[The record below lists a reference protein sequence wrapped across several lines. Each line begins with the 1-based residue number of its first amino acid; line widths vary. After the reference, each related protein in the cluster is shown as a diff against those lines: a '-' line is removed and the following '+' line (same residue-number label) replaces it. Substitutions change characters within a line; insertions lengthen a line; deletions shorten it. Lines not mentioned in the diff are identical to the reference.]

1 MRAAALTIS
10 INALECADDDK
21 KTHRA
26 FMRTITEKRG
36 AALRFASDGLRG
48 NLEFVTMAVL
58 NDPAAL
64 TYASDEFKQSRKRM
78 FDLMTHIQQRAPNTK
93 AEEAYGKVATFGE
106 LLEYSGTSGAF
117 QQDVHVLRRLARDG
131 HRVLQDYAV
140 GLSNPDFMI
149 DAASVDGD
157 ALQYIR
163 DATVPQ
169 DQQESYWLRL
179 VDHFGID
186 VLQYA
191 GEPQIPQQVSFWLRV
206 CSPAPSTTTT
216 RIDALVHARR
226 CNADI
231 LSDARSMTELAR
243 VDIRALRYA
252 SDVLLANRDTMN
264 ALAEELGNKA
274 LDYAKFVEEIAD
286 PEVEQTDQSAVQ
298 QQKVFR
304 MDMASHSLTHAQ
316 RKVPRKQKRRSVRT
330 AIAHSRLKKVPR
342 FMEFRET
349 NGESGHKSDKE
360 KILFEKWRRFFDHDE
375 PPRVGERALF
385 AKWMQYYQGKK
396 KPKLTNEEKEQKP
409 PSSILTIGKL
419 RPLWEKLKREE
430 IW

>member
-10 INALECADDDK
+10 INALECANDDK
-21 KTHRA
+21 KTDRA
-26 FMRTITEKRG
+26 FMRTFTEKRG
-36 AALRFASDGLRG
+36 TALRFASDGLRG

-64 TYASDEFKQSRKRM
+64 IHASDEFKQSRKRM
-78 FDLMTHIQQRAPNTK
+78 LDLLTHIRQRAPNTN
-93 AEEAYGKVATFGE
+93 AEEAYGKVATLRE
-106 LLEYSGTSGAF
+106 LLRYSGTSEAF
-117 QQDVHVLRRLARDG
+117 QKDVRMLGQLASHGPTVLR
-131 HRVLQDYAV
+131 VYSV

-216 RIDALVHARR
+216 RIDALEHARR

-231 LSDARSMTELAR
+231 LSDASSMTKLAR
-243 VDIRALRYA
+243 VDIRALQYA
-252 SDVLLANRDTMN
+252 AYELRANRDTMN
-264 ALAEELGNKA
+264 AFAAELGNKA
-274 LDYAKFVEEIAD
+274 RVYAIVEEIAD

-330 AIAHSRLKKVPR
+330 AIAHSRWERVPR
-342 FMEFRET
+342 FMKFRKT
-349 NGESGHKSDKE
+349 NGESGHKSLEE
-360 KILFEKWRRFFDHDE
+360 KVLFEKWRRFFDRNE
-375 PPRVGERALF
+375 RPRGGERALF
-385 AKWMQYYQGKK
+385 AKWMQYYQAKGKK

-409 PSSILTIGKL
+409 PSNKIKL
-419 RPLWEKLKREE
+419 RPLWEKLVKEE